1 MIKLQNIVVIIIINI
16 YIPSTYHIRIQIMA
30 RNNIFIGNCNS
41 LANLHC
47 MRRSFEKGFWNSQH
61 PVVIISVRL
70 EWDIKSFDDDNHHY
84 YVLVYVVPRPYL
96 MYVCVFLLWFM
107 FCVHKNERSGQTSSC
122 FKSKKKHKQ
131 KDPR

>member
-1 MIKLQNIVVIIIINI
+1 
-16 YIPSTYHIRIQIMA
+16 MA

-47 MRRSFEKGFWNSQH
+47 MRRSFKKGFWNLQH

-96 MYVCVFLLWFM
+96 MYVCVF
-107 FCVHKNERSGQTSSC
+107 FCCGLCFVYTKTNIADKHRAVSKARKNTN
-122 FKSKKKHKQ
+122 KKIPGSHHHHSHL
-131 KDPR
+131 